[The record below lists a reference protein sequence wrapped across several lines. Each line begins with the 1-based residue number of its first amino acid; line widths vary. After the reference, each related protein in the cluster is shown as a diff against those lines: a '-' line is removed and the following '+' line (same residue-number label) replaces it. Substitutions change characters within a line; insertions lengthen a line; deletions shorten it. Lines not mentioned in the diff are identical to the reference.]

1 MKIKKSYVEQ
11 RNKYLED
18 LGLRP
23 EDYGVNFS
31 PKNDKRRKK
40 WAKQKEKFGFDE
52 RETWSLDHYFAEWLY
67 SHCKMYLKE
76 ASKVIDLE
84 SEVKYEIDGRKYN
97 QKEAIERILE
107 LLESYLT
114 GINHYKSI
122 EKEAEAKEALKE
134 ASRIWSEIILDMWW

>member
-40 WAKQKEKFGFDE
+40 WAKQKDKYGFDE

-67 SHCKMYLKE
+67 SHLKMYLKE
-76 ASKVIDLE
+76 AGKVTDLE
-84 SEVKYEIDGRKYN
+84 SEEKYDIDGKKYN
-97 QKEAIERILE
+97 QRQAIERILE
-107 LLESYLT
+107 LLEFYLT
-114 GINHYKSI
+114 NISHYKSI
-122 EKEAEAKEALKE
+122 EK
-134 ASRIWSEIILDMWW
+134 

>member
-67 SHCKMYLKE
+67 SHCRMYLKE
-76 ASKVIDLE
+76 AGKVIDLE
-84 SEVKYEIDGRKYN
+84 EEDKYEIDGKKYN
-97 QKEAIERILE
+97 QKEAIEKILE
-107 LLESYLT
+107 LLEFYLT
-114 GINHYKSI
+114 NINHYKSI
-122 EKEAEAKEALKE
+122 EKEAEAKDALKE
-134 ASRIWSEIILDMWW
+134 ASGIWSEIILDMWW